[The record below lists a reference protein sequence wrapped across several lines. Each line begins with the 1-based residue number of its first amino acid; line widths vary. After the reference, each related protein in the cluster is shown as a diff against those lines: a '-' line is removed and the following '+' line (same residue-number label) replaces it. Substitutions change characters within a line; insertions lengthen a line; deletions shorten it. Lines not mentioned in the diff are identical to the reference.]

1 MPDNPI
7 TVPLPKDLP
16 TNWSYGQTIGPNGTD
31 VGLTQQYGYNYLM
44 QQVNATQQA
53 AEELGVGFTG
63 LSGDNIP
70 ESAGSET
77 SLSAALSNKADATPP
92 QEYELPLMDGLTG
105 YAVYSKDPFGK
116 VLVTLQDIKKNDSS
130 VFGSSNPETIGVLPI
145 GYLPFT
151 KINTTAVAVSAQG
164 TPVYGIYQLW
174 VEGDGSIRCYAQE
187 GVQATM
193 LRGILLFQS
202 KS

>member
-1 MPDNPI
+1 M
-7 TVPLPKDLP
+7 
-16 TNWSYGQTIGPNGTD
+16 
-31 VGLTQQYGYNYLM
+31 
-44 QQVNATQQA
+44 
-53 AEELGVGFTG
+53 E
-63 LSGDNIP
+63 
-70 ESAGSET
+70 
-77 SLSAALSNKADATPP
+77 
-92 QEYELPLMDGLTG
+92 GLTG
-105 YAVYSKDPFGK
+105 YAVYSKDPYGK
-116 VLVTLQDIKKNDSS
+116 VLVTLQDIKQNDSS

-174 VEGDGSIRCYAQE
+174 VEGDGSIRCYTQE